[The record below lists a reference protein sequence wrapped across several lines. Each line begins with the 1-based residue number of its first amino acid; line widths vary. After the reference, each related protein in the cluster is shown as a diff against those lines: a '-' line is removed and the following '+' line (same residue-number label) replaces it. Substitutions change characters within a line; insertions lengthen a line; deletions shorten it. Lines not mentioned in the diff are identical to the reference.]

1 MSKLRSV
8 STSFWSDPF
17 IEELVPEAKLLYLYL
32 ITNDKTNMLGV
43 YESSIKKM
51 SFETDISKENIKTY
65 LNNFEGFGKIQYVDN
80 YVILVNYAK
89 HQRYNTN
96 MRKSAISIY
105 QALPDS
111 IKLYIELPN
120 DMESLKES
128 KPVKAIEKAEVVKE
142 SGYKYKE
149 GKLQLTHKEYRKLT
163 ENHSEMIIDDYINRV
178 ANWKNKD
185 KIKSMYFTI
194 IRWISKDTKQQPV
207 EVKKESNITGF
218 NEVF

>member
-17 IEELVPEAKLLYLYL
+17 IEELSPEAKLLYLYL

-65 LNNFEGFGKIQYVDN
+65 LNNFEGFGKIQYLDN
-80 YVILVNYAK
+80 YIILVNYAK

-96 MRKSAISIY
+96 MRKSAIQIY
-105 QALPDS
+105 NCLPDS
-111 IKLYIELPN
+111 IKFCIDLPS

-128 KPVKAIEKAEVVKE
+128 KPVKAIEKAEAVEE

-149 GKLQLTHKEYRKLT
+149 GNLQLTHKEYRKLT
-163 ENHSEMIIDDYINRV
+163 ENHSEMIVDDYIDRV

-194 IRWISKDTKQQPV
+194 IRWMSKDTKAQPV